1 MLPGPTL
8 IYSCPSC
15 GGLFS
20 RASLRSGN
28 TFGATYRSDGKM
40 KARMLPTTPP
50 LVACPN
56 CLKPISLLDASPID
70 EVEKYSFGMPFF
82 GEPEPLTAEEVA
94 EKQALEAKKEKYK
107 AVTEYLL
114 LGARQCTE
122 YVASTPLGNSELAQR
137 MYAWQRV
144 NDERIAEDYRAFT
157 PTEVAN
163 LQGLLK
169 IVETNTDPG
178 RVLRAEILRELGRFG
193 EATETLIFVGRGNLA
208 SWAEQVMRAIERK
221 DVDPFIFDAKSDPG
235 DIDFE
240 MAWLARKPIA
250 PKP

>member
-1 MLPGPTL
+1 
-8 IYSCPSC
+8 
-15 GGLFS
+15 
-20 RASLRSGN
+20 
-28 TFGATYRSDGKM
+28 M

-114 LGARQCTE
+114 LSARQCTE

-157 PTEVAN
+157 
-163 LQGLLK
+163 
-169 IVETNTDPG
+169 
-178 RVLRAEILRELGRFG
+178 RRLGRTWRSI
-193 EATETLIFVGRGNLA
+193 ASRTRRWRTVASLSLPASSSRIRG
-208 SWAEQVMRAIERK
+208 
-221 DVDPFIFDAKSDPG
+221 
-235 DIDFE
+235 
-240 MAWLARKPIA
+240 
-250 PKP
+250 